1 MKSSQEQSLWLV
13 CMTMSSNAKDLPVSE
28 VVEILECNRSYAYRL
43 IKSGRLEVTSK
54 SPLKVTATSLAKLLC
69 RGNQTLLKSIG
80 SIQFNIVNQ
89 QAPTWQYQ

>member
-13 CMTMSSNAKDLPVSE
+13 CMTMSSNSALPVSE

-43 IKSGRLEVTSK
+43 IKSGRLEIASK

-69 RGNQTLLKSIG
+69 RGNQTLLKSIS
-80 SIQFNIVNQ
+80 SIQFNIANQ
-89 QAPTWQYQ
+89 KAPTWQYQ

>member
-1 MKSSQEQSLWLV
+1 MRSSKEQRLWLA
-13 CMTMSSNAKDLPVSE
+13 CTIMSSNYKDLPVSE

-69 RGNQTLLKSIG
+69 RGNQTLLKSIS
-80 SIQFNIVNQ
+80 SIQFNIANQ